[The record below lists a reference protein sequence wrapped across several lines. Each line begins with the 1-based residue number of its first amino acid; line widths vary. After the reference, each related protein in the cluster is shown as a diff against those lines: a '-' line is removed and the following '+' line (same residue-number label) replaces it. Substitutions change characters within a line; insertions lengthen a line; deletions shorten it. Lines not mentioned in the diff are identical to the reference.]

1 MNHLDAQA
9 SLWSLRAARRHLDV
23 LADASARHIAL
34 DAADG
39 LRSPRYGGRG
49 GGGGHSDP
57 VTDVLITAVDRATRY
72 ADGLQRL
79 ADSTTATLRWLAT
92 RLRLPGGSDPLGR
105 LEAALPAL
113 PVSTVTD
120 LHRWIVDL
128 DGRIRTELQ
137 LPPDDYGTA
146 AMLAARLTTEAR
158 PIDAARIRDWARRS
172 RTPGDPLHGM
182 LPGVH
187 TAGERTGHTWYR
199 LNAARRVLDA
209 TKRQATQC
217 LDEQVA

>member
-1 MNHLDAQA
+1 MTHLDAQA
-9 SLWSLRAARRHLDV
+9 ALWSLRAARRHLDA
-23 LADASARHIAL
+23 LAAASARHIAL

-49 GGGGHSDP
+49 GGGSHSDP
-57 VTDVLITAVDRATRY
+57 VTDALITAVDRATRY

-92 RLRLPGGSDPLGR
+92 RLHLPGGSDPLGR
-105 LEAALPAL
+105 LEAALPTL
-113 PVSTVTD
+113 PAAAVAE

-128 DGRIRTELQ
+128 DGRIRTELC
-137 LPPDDYGTA
+137 LPPDNYGTA
-146 AMLAARLTTEAR
+146 AMLADRLTTEAR
-158 PIDAARIRDWARRS
+158 PIEAARIRDWARRS

-187 TAGERTGHTWYR
+187 TPGERTGHTWYR
-199 LNAARRVLDA
+199 LADAQRAYDA
-209 TKRQATQC
+209 TKPQVVRQ